1 LSRKVF
7 VHTTELDRDG
17 YPQDCPFNTRRAGR
31 TRDLARS
38 LGLLE
43 GLDRA
48 VVEPRALPDDLL
60 ERFHT
65 KEYLQ
70 ALRDAGHGGIDPDR
84 ALVAGLGTA
93 ECPIFPGMFEYV
105 SLAAGGTVTG
115 ARLVLDGNRVAFNPS
130 GGFHHAHPDH
140 AAGFCF
146 LNDVV
151 LAAEV
156 LVDAGKRVAIVDID
170 AHHGDAV
177 QDAFYR
183 RPEVLTISMHEDG
196 RTLFPG
202 TGFVEEIGEGTG
214 RGYNVN
220 LPLPSGTTDGCY
232 LRAFREVVPPLL
244 GAFSPDVLMLEIG
257 MDTLVGDPL
266 THMRLTNGAPAEV
279 VETLLAFGKPL
290 LVTGG
295 GGYHL
300 EHTVRGWTL
309 CWGVLCGD
317 HSRFDDLSI
326 GMGGVLLQNADWLGG
341 LRDRAP
347 VPDAESDASLRAEVE
362 GTVKRLREAVFPIHG
377 I

>member
-1 LSRKVF
+1 MSRKVF

-17 YPQDCPFNTRRAGR
+17 TPPDCPFDTRRAGK
-31 TRDLARS
+31 TRDLAAS

-43 GLDRA
+43 GVDRA
-48 VVEPRALPDDLL
+48 VAEPHPLPRDLL

-65 KEYLQ
+65 KAYLE
-70 ALRDAGHGGIDPDR
+70 ALRDAGDGAIDPDR
-84 ALVAGLGTA
+84 AVAAGLGTA

-115 ARLVLDGNRVAFNPS
+115 ARLVLDGTRVAFNPS

-140 AAGFCF
+140 ASGFCF

-156 LVDAGKRVAIVDID
+156 LVDAGRRVAIVDID

-183 RPEVLTISMHEDG
+183 RPDVLTISMHEDG
-196 RTLFPG
+196 RSLFPG
-202 TGFVEEIGEGTG
+202 TGFAEEIGEGAG
-214 RGYNVN
+214 LGYNVN
-220 LPLPSGTTDGCY
+220 VPLPPGTTDGVY
-232 LRAFREVVPPLL
+232 LDAFREVVPPLL
-244 GAFSPDVLMLEIG
+244 GAFAPDVLMLEIG

-266 THMRLTNGAPAEV
+266 THMRLTNRAPAEI

-295 GGYHL
+295 GGYHV

-317 HSRFDDLSI
+317 HARFDELSI
-326 GMGGVLLQNADWLGG
+326 GMGGVMLQNADWLGG

-347 VPDAESDASLRAEVE
+347 LPDDGCDATLRADVE
-362 GTVKRLREAVFPIHG
+362 ETVRRLREAVFPIHG